1 MLFFFFF
8 FLFFF
13 YTLLSKIIVTS
24 GKVLLDMFH
33 IPIVTTGGGFESWM
47 SMLETPRGINQLS
60 YKTLGN
66 WTFSFHHVM
75 LSNIKWW

>member
-1 MLFFFFF
+1 MLGYLNVLFFS
-8 FLFFF
+8 FFF

-24 GKVLLDMFH
+24 GRILLDMFQ

-47 SMLETPRGINQLS
+47 SMLETPRGVNQLS

-66 WTFSFHHVM
+66 WTFFIPPCTA
-75 LSNIKWW
+75 LQY